1 MIKMGAERRSFFLHV
16 RNVFVNIKPAFL
28 HYTIKERFFMT
39 RIASNV
45 TQLLKAVPPH
55 VTVLAAA
62 KTQSA
67 SMVMEAYQAGLRH
80 FGHNYVQEAFQ
91 MLPAVNA
98 EIEWHMIGHLQRNKV
113 KQALDLFSFI
123 DSLDSLRLA
132 DELEK
137 QALVMKIIVP
147 VMIEVNIGEEEAK
160 TGVAPDVALQLAR
173 SVSSL
178 THLQL
183 VGIMTMGPRFGD
195 SEDSRVYFKRTRAIF
210 AAIQAMQLPNV
221 ALKYLSMGMSS
232 DYLVAIEEGA
242 NMIRLGTAIFGER

>member
-1 MIKMGAERRSFFLHV
+1 
-16 RNVFVNIKPAFL
+16 
-28 HYTIKERFFMT
+28 MT
-39 RIASNV
+39 RISSNV
-45 TQLLKAVPPH
+45 AHLLKAVPPH

-62 KTQSA
+62 KTQSVDA
-67 SMVMEAYQAGLRH
+67 VMEAYQAGLRH
-80 FGHNYVQEAFQ
+80 FGHNYVQEALQ
-91 MLPAVNA
+91 MLPDVKA

-113 KQALDLFSFI
+113 KQALEIFSFI

-137 QALVMKIIVP
+137 QAIILNRLVP

-160 TGVAPDVALQLAR
+160 TGVAPDVALQLAK

-178 THLQL
+178 PHLQL

-210 AAIQAMQLPNV
+210 KAIQTMQLPNV
-221 ALKYLSMGMSS
+221 AMQYLSMGMSS

-242 NMIRLGTAIFGER
+242 NMIRLGTAIFRER

>member
-1 MIKMGAERRSFFLHV
+1 
-16 RNVFVNIKPAFL
+16 
-28 HYTIKERFFMT
+28 MT
-39 RIASNV
+39 RISSNV
-45 TQLLKAVPPH
+45 AHLLKAIPPH

-62 KTQSA
+62 KTQSVDA
-67 SMVMEAYQAGLRH
+67 VMEAYQAGLRH
-80 FGHNYVQEAFQ
+80 FGHNYVQEALQ
-91 MLPAVNA
+91 MLPDVKA

-113 KQALDLFSFI
+113 KQALEIFSFI

-137 QALVMKIIVP
+137 QASMMNRLVP

-160 TGVAPDVALQLAR
+160 TGVAPDVALQLAK

-178 THLQL
+178 PHLQL

-210 AAIQAMQLPNV
+210 KAIQTMQLPNV
-221 ALKYLSMGMSS
+221 AMQYLSMGMSS
-232 DYLVAIEEGA
+232 DYLVAIE
-242 NMIRLGTAIFGER
+242 

>member
-1 MIKMGAERRSFFLHV
+1 
-16 RNVFVNIKPAFL
+16 
-28 HYTIKERFFMT
+28 MT
-39 RIASNV
+39 RISSNV
-45 TQLLKAVPPH
+45 AHLLKAIPPH

-62 KTQSA
+62 KTQSVDA
-67 SMVMEAYQAGLRH
+67 VMEAYQAGLRH
-80 FGHNYVQEAFQ
+80 FGHNYVQEALQ
-91 MLPAVNA
+91 MLPDVKA

-113 KQALDLFSFI
+113 KQALEIFSFI

-137 QALVMKIIVP
+137 QASMMNRLVP

-160 TGVAPDVALQLAR
+160 TGVAPDVALQLAK

-178 THLQL
+178 PHLQL

-210 AAIQAMQLPNV
+210 KAIQTMQLPNV
-221 ALKYLSMGMSS
+221 AMQYLSMGMSS

-242 NMIRLGTAIFGER
+242 NMIRLGTAIFRER

>member
-1 MIKMGAERRSFFLHV
+1 MS
-16 RNVFVNIKPAFL
+16 
-28 HYTIKERFFMT
+28 
-39 RIASNV
+39 RISTNV
-45 TQLLKAVPPH
+45 THILKAVPPH

-62 KTQSA
+62 KTQSVDA
-67 SMVMEAYQAGLRH
+67 VMEAYQAGLRH
-80 FGHNYVQEAFQ
+80 FGHNYVQEALQ
-91 MLPAVNA
+91 MLPDVKA

-113 KQALDLFSFI
+113 KQALEIFSFI

-137 QALVMKIIVP
+137 QAAMMNRLVP

-160 TGVAPDVALQLAR
+160 TGVAPDVALQLAH

-178 THLQL
+178 PHLQL

-210 AAIQAMQLPNV
+210 MTIQTMQLPNV
-221 ALKYLSMGMSS
+221 ALRYLSMGMSS